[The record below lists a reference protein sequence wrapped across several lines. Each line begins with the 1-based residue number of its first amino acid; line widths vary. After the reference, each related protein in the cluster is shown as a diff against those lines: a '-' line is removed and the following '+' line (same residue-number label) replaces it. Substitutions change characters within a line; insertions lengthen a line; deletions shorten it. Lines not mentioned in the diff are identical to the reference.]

1 MKMRSTM
8 VAIIGDD
15 SDAPDVLY
23 RGLRE
28 FSSVRGVL
36 LSEAKH
42 ASRSEG
48 IKKDLERMKI
58 PVTTESLS
66 SRVSMEEVF
75 SRFARINERETGNKI
90 IVNVDTDYQSSC
102 IALSAAFV
110 NGVQAIG
117 MMQDNIIAY
126 PIMKFSYYNALSDK
140 KMTVLQSIAKRG
152 EYDSLE
158 SISRELKM
166 SLPLV
171 TYHIRGTRDKP
182 GLEEL
187 GLVETRRN
195 RGKIITTI
203 SPLGR
208 LIVNGLVEVKKD
220 EKRRKE
226 LIPRQTEAY
235 GFGAM

>member
-1 MKMRSTM
+1 M
-8 VAIIGDD
+8 VAIVGDD
-15 SDAPDVLY
+15 SDAAGVLY
-23 RGLRE
+23 QGLRE
-28 FSSVRGVL
+28 FSSEKVVL
-36 LSEAKH
+36 LTEGRHSGKAEA
-42 ASRSEG
+42 
-48 IKKDLERMKI
+48 IKRDLDKMHI
-58 PVTTESLS
+58 PVVSELLT
-66 SRVSMEEVF
+66 SRTSMEEVF
-75 SRFARINERETGNKI
+75 SRFARINERERENKI
-90 IVNVDTDYQSSC
+90 IVNVDTDYMSSC

-117 MMQDNIIAY
+117 VLKDQIIAY

-140 KMTVLQSIAKRG
+140 KMLVLQTISKRG
-152 EYDSLE
+152 EFDSLE

-195 RGKIITTI
+195 RGKIITTL

-208 LIVNGLVEVKKD
+208 LIVNGLVEVKK
-220 EKRRKE
+220 EEKKRR
-226 LIPRQTEAY
+226 
-235 GFGAM
+235 